1 MGTPRYLVW
10 VNSKMFYPCDWLAD
24 ALEQAEKTGGTIYEP
39 LAMTTAEKVAS
50 EPNEEIDLDDD
61 GPPDP
66 RMIDTRKHCP
76 LCSQKM
82 DLMPVAGSV
91 YAEQWECPGCNNK
104 EEAPHPLRH
113 L

>member
-1 MGTPRYLVW
+1 MDGPRYLVR
-10 VNSKMFYPCDWLAD
+10 VSDGQFYSCNWLAE
-24 ALEQAEKTGGTIYEP
+24 ALEQVSKTGGTIYEP
-39 LAMTTAEKVAS
+39 LGMTTAEKVAS
-50 EPNEEIDLDDD
+50 EPSEEIDLDND

-82 DLMPVAGSV
+82 DLVPVAGSV
-91 YAEQWECPGCNNK
+91 YAELWECPGCNNK